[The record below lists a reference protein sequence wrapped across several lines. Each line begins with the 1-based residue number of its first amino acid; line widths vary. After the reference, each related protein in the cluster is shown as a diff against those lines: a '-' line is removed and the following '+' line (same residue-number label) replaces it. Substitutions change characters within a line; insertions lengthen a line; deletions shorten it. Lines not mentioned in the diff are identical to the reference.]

1 MSSPKRIEINAG
13 FARALELMNDPQ
25 TNVFVTG
32 RAGTGKSTLLE
43 HWRDTTKKK
52 AAVLAPT
59 GVAALNVKGQTIH
72 SFFGFGP
79 EITLGAVKKLPENHK
94 KKALYKKL
102 DAIVIDEISM
112 VRADLLDCIDKFLR
126 LNGRSRNFPFGG
138 VKMIFIG
145 DLYQLPPVVT
155 SDQKKVFEKVYA
167 TPYFFSAAVFGGRQG
182 QLLDI
187 SEPFTFELIEL
198 EKIYRQ
204 SDADFIRILNGV
216 RTNTA
221 ADEDFTLLNTRH
233 DPTFEP
239 PFGDFWI
246 HLTTTNQTAT
256 AVNTRRLSGL
266 KGTSKNFRAQVY
278 GKVDLKS
285 YPTDECLSVKV
296 GAQVMMV
303 NNDREGRWVNGSVG
317 RVIDFDKDE
326 DTGRPLV
333 VVEFPNQVVEA
344 VAPHTWDVYEW
355 RFASGEGVVAEPVG
369 SFSQYPFR
377 LAWAVTIHKSQGKTF
392 DRAIIDVERGT
403 FAPGQMYVALSRCRT
418 LEGLVLKQKI
428 TKRHILR
435 DWRVVKFLT
444 EFQYRES
451 EAKLSLND
459 KIALIKQ
466 AIASKGKLQI
476 TYLKAKDEK
485 SRRLITPRRVGEME
499 YLDKTYLGVEAYCHE
514 RQADRVFRV
523 DRILR
528 LEAVE

>member
-1 MSSPKRIEINAG
+1 MSKKSPIELNPV
-13 FARALELMNDPQ
+13 FTRALELMNDPN
-25 TNVFVTG
+25 TNLFVAG

-43 HWRDTTKKK
+43 YWRDTTKKK

-79 EITLGAVKKLPENHK
+79 EITPGAVKKLTENNK
-94 KKALYKKL
+94 KKELYKKL

-155 SDQKKVFEKVYA
+155 SDQKKAFEKMYE
-167 TPYFFSAAVFGGRQG
+167 TPYFFSAEVFGRRQG
-182 QLLDI
+182 QLLGA
-187 SEPFTFELIEL
+187 SEPFTLTLVEL

-204 SDADFIRILNGV
+204 SDVDFIRILNGV

-221 ADEDFTLLNTRH
+221 TDEDFALLNTRH
-233 DPTFEP
+233 NSSFEP
-239 PFGDFWI
+239 TGDDFWI
-246 HLTTTNQTAT
+246 HLTTTNRTAL
-256 AVNTRRLSGL
+256 ALNERRLGAL
-266 KGTSKNFRAQVY
+266 KGPAKIFRAKVY
-278 GKVDLKS
+278 GKVDPKS
-285 YPTDECLSVKV
+285 YPTDERLSVKV
-296 GAQVMMV
+296 GAQVMMI
-303 NNDREGRWVNGSVG
+303 NNDRAGRWVNGSIGQV
-317 RVIDFDKDE
+317 VDFDKDE
-326 DTGRPLV
+326 DSGLPVV
-333 VVEFPNQVVEA
+333 VVEFPDRAVEA
-344 VAPHTWDVYEW
+344 VESYTWDVYEW
-355 RFASGEGVVAEPVG
+355 RFAPGEGVLSEPVG
-369 SFSQYPFR
+369 SFTQYPFR

-451 EAKLSLND
+451 AAKLSLED
-459 KIALIKQ
+459 KITLIKQ
-466 AIASKGKLQI
+466 AIARKQKLRI

-485 SRRLITPRRVGEME
+485 SRRIIVPKDIGRRE
-499 YLDKTYLGVEAYCHE
+499 YMGKTFIGVDAYCTE
-514 RQADRVFRV
+514 RKEDRVFRV
-523 DRILR
+523 DRILEMSR
-528 LEAVE
+528 CE